1 VVYALAYRIIDPL
14 NSNLIDYPW
23 FKFIHGK
30 PSVNEITVAAD
41 QYNYLYPIKLEDR
54 IYLGGKRLD
63 RIWHYHDKKLMD
75 TING

>member
-1 VVYALAYRIIDPL
+1 MIYALAHRLIDPTQQTM
-14 NSNLIDYPW
+14 IDYPW

-30 PSVNEITVAAD
+30 SSVNEISVAAD
-41 QYNYLYPIKLEDR
+41 QYNYLYPAKLRDR

-75 TING
+75 ILNG